1 LEDQLIKIVGKGHKP
16 FLGKEILPSKLTA
29 DNITKAG
36 YTDGTKEGTSDPSGM
51 GINSYQNFTVTI
63 ETEGQQKP
71 FIYKM
76 VPGENRGELL
86 AYSIDRVLGLN
97 IVPFAKQH
105 SIAMSTLSDR
115 VEQTQGKPIF
125 GAQIVE
131 MRERGVGERAAGHFQ
146 EFCENC
152 VSSTERTK
160 LAAEML
166 STATGREEFFK
177 IMFLDY
183 LTGNHDRHTGNYLIT
198 EDKKMVAIDNGMLP
212 STHIPHQKQTSLS
225 LNSATFGYFS
235 FPYDIDN
242 EMENVKPP
250 TEAELFY
257 EAVNFFDKYFDLDK
271 LDAILA
277 PINWKVEFT
286 EGYDNRSVERSA
298 TTIERF
304 AERFVTKAVENMQD
318 ALSTGQNW
326 WEGYDSYDRRSELL
340 TPFDFTKNLKQ
351 ELANEGINIEVIRS
365 LNFDAHD
372 IDEVDLEE
380 PDIYEEDEFN

>member
-1 LEDQLIKIVGKGHKP
+1 
-16 FLGKEILPSKLTA
+16 
-29 DNITKAG
+29 
-36 YTDGTKEGTSDPSGM
+36 
-51 GINSYQNFTVTI
+51 
-63 ETEGQQKP
+63 
-71 FIYKM
+71 
-76 VPGENRGELL
+76 
-86 AYSIDRVLGLN
+86 
-97 IVPFAKQH
+97 
-105 SIAMSTLSDR
+105 
-115 VEQTQGKPIF
+115 
-125 GAQIVE
+125 
-131 MRERGVGERAAGHFQ
+131 
-146 EFCENC
+146 
-152 VSSTERTK
+152 
-160 LAAEML
+160 
-166 STATGREEFFK
+166 
-177 IMFLDY
+177 
-183 LTGNHDRHTGNYLIT
+183 
-198 EDKKMVAIDNGMLP
+198 
-212 STHIPHQKQTSLS
+212 
-225 LNSATFGYFS
+225 
-235 FPYDIDN
+235 
-242 EMENVKPP
+242 MENVKSP

-257 EAVNFFDKYFDLDK
+257 EASNFFDKYFDLDK